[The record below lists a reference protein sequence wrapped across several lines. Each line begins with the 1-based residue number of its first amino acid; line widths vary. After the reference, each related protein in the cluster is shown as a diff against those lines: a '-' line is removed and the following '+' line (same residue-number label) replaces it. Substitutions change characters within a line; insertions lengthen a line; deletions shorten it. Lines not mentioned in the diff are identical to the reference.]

1 MALSIRTRRSKRA
14 TNYQLFLGSI
24 SNRFEVKSCNC
35 EKPSRFSSFPF
46 CPLDDAIS
54 FVELSVDI
62 FKLSVYYTHL
72 NNIYGVLKMY
82 IYPKFG
88 IHRNSKYR
96 NISSESYD
104 SPDQRSLQ
112 SVIVVNVTIKMTH
125 SNESSYLLK
134 WTCGCVVFKIKFFLY
149 SWRTDL
155 RSVLLFAYRFC
166 WVPRTKRCVDPWLGC
181 CSKWAG
187 EQFSLNSFG
196 TKPAQIDITCSFY
209 ALLNWKA
216 SSIMN
221 LQSFFYRWT
230 TMIRT
235 ILPLAIWMVLLGESN
250 WVDFSQKHS
259 ISAFRPN
266 DQ

>member
-1 MALSIRTRRSKRA
+1 MV
-14 TNYQLFLGSI
+14 FL
-24 SNRFEVKSCNC
+24 NKV
-35 EKPSRFSSFPF
+35 
-46 CPLDDAIS
+46 
-54 FVELSVDI
+54 
-62 FKLSVYYTHL
+62 
-72 NNIYGVLKMY
+72 
-82 IYPKFG
+82 
-88 IHRNSKYR
+88 
-96 NISSESYD
+96 
-104 SPDQRSLQ
+104 
-112 SVIVVNVTIKMTH
+112 
-125 SNESSYLLK
+125 
-134 WTCGCVVFKIKFFLY
+134 FLY

-166 WVPRTKRCVDPWLGC
+166 WVPRTKRFVDPWLGC

-235 ILPLAIWMVLLGESN
+235 IFPLAIWMILTGEN
-250 WVDFSQKHS
+250 NCVDQVQS
-259 ISAFRPN
+259 ISFEHFGHKRIPSVKPSTQN
-266 DQ
+266 RKIVITSLWVVMLGFSRDNLMIGPYL

>member
-1 MALSIRTRRSKRA
+1 MTKSDTYLESAGRACLNELGWMNTLNIKILTANTIFVYKGMLTRWHSRAKNA

-88 IHRNSKYR
+88 IHKNSKYR

-104 SPDQRSLQ
+104 SPDLRQ
-112 SVIVVNVTIKMTH
+112 SVVKT
-125 SNESSYLLK
+125 
-134 WTCGCVVFKIKFFLY
+134 
-149 SWRTDL
+149 
-155 RSVLLFAYRFC
+155 
-166 WVPRTKRCVDPWLGC
+166 
-181 CSKWAG
+181 
-187 EQFSLNSFG
+187 
-196 TKPAQIDITCSFY
+196 
-209 ALLNWKA
+209 
-216 SSIMN
+216 
-221 LQSFFYRWT
+221 
-230 TMIRT
+230 
-235 ILPLAIWMVLLGESN
+235 
-250 WVDFSQKHS
+250 
-259 ISAFRPN
+259 
-266 DQ
+266 